1 MAIESLD
8 PEQAL
13 TLYLEKSSVAPERRQ
28 ALLQAA
34 REIMNAQQ
42 IGEGVAMDEAIQ
54 AEIRLAMPDD
64 MEDAFALRRAIFIG
78 EQNVDPEEEWDG
90 RDDAAVHVVA
100 LINGE
105 IVGTGRLLIDEGETT
120 CRIGR
125 MAVRQ
130 NLRRHGIGDGILAQL
145 SGRLKTADLAKLSS
159 TPRPMCRSSTPKPD
173 MSSRGNASWK
183 QASSTSP

>member
-1 MAIESLD
+1 MDDAI
-8 PEQAL
+8 
-13 TLYLEKSSVAPERRQ
+13 K
-28 ALLQAA
+28 
-34 REIMNAQQ
+34 
-42 IGEGVAMDEAIQ
+42 

-64 MEDAFALRRAIFIG
+64 MEGAFALRRAIFIG

-100 LINGE
+100 VMGEE

-130 NLRRHGIGDGILAQL
+130 NLRRHGIGDGILTLLESAARERGFRQALLHAQTYVKEFYAQAGYTEQGEVFMEAGHRAHRHDKGPNPRPLATL
-145 SGRLKTADLAKLSS
+145 SRRP
-159 TPRPMCRSSTPKPD
+159 TPRASKP
-173 MSSRGNASWK
+173 AP
-183 QASSTSP
+183 AP